1 MLLFSIFNLF
11 LNSESCVPIP
21 TGHIPRLQTR
31 YCWQPIAIIAAVPIA
46 IASAPIAIAL
56 AKSAEVLRPPV
67 ITSDISSPCSSK
79 YFLARYN
86 AYIVGTVVA
95 SFIILGLAPVAKSGF
110 AKQANSKSSSICP
123 AANFTPIG
131 LPSDF
136 SLNSSTRAFKSFF
149 VAISLNLDGLIIS
162 SPTFLPLIFAI
173 SSVTFSPGR
182 CPPIP
187 GFVP

>member
-1 MLLFSIFNLF
+1 M
-11 LNSESCVPIP
+11 
-21 TGHIPRLQTR
+21 QTL
-31 YCWQPIAIIAAVPIA
+31 YCWQAIAIIAAVPIA

-56 AKSAEVLRPPV
+56 AKSDEVLSPPV
-67 ITSDISSPCSSK
+67 MTSDISSPCSSK
-79 YFLARYN
+79 YFLALYS

-95 SFIILGLAPVAKSGF
+95 SFMILGLAPVAPPLPSIVIKSGF
-110 AKQANSKSSSICP
+110 AKQANSRSSSICP

-136 SLNSSTRAFKSFF
+136 SLNSSTRDFKSSF
-149 VAISLNLDGLIIS
+149 VSISLNLDGLIIS